1 MHPYQAES
9 DVELNLTVGDYVVV
23 RKVTNKVDLFKVVC
37 LDSLQTSL
45 IDHVLHWFFQQVSNN
60 GWAEGECKG
69 KAGWFPFGYIERRER
84 VLASKV
90 AEVF

>member
-1 MHPYQAES
+1 MTVCITDFLTYN
-9 DVELNLTVGDYVVV
+9 DVSIADELL
-23 RKVTNKVDLFKVVC
+23 LFC
-37 LDSLQTSL
+37 SLE
-45 IDHVLHWFFQQVSNN
+45 QVSNN
-60 GWAEGECKG
+60 GWAEGESKG